1 MITGKAYNCSFYSAT
16 LGASVNNGEFNN
28 CTSLSD
34 GAAAFYGN
42 LNDTSILNNCT
53 GKSTA
58 NAGYQG
64 TGILNNCSFYS
75 TASNAIN
82 LTLQGKLYNCT
93 AYSTALRG
101 INCSSS
107 PQIVSNCSAISK
119 LSGANGDAIFC
130 GTGNTIINNYCQV
143 SLNTNF
149 GVTGTSSYISGITG
163 NGMTQLINPTTTNL
177 MTNTED
183 NFGNILIG

>member
-16 LGASVNNGEFNN
+16 FGASVNNGEYNN

-34 GAAAFYGN
+34 GGAAFYGN
-42 LNDTSILNNCT
+42 LNDTSIFNNCT

-75 TASNAIN
+75 TTSNAIN
-82 LTLQGKLYNCT
+82 LTLQGKAYNCT

-101 INCSSS
+101 INCSGS
-107 PQIVSNCSAISK
+107 PQIVVNCSAISK

-143 SLNTNF
+143 SLNTNYAI
-149 GVTGTSSYISGITG
+149 TGTSAFIIGTKG
-163 NGMTQLINPTTTNL
+163 NGMTQLINPATTNL
-177 MTNTED
+177 QVNTAD
-183 NFGNILIG
+183 SFGNILKG